1 MKDYDAEIYQGETL
15 IKTIPV
21 RDNYLTRN
29 EFAVQC
35 DDVTKILFRFHATY
49 GAEQAEVFSVKVFE

>member
-1 MKDYDAEIYQGETL
+1 M
-15 IKTIPV
+15 
-21 RDNYLTRN
+21 TRN